1 MSATAISC
9 VIPTLHSFLSP
20 VAVGQTEPQT
30 VETEIRVTVE
40 ALHWLPPLPPL
51 PEKPWAD
58 EPVTPVG
65 LAVTVG

>member
-1 MSATAISC
+1 MSATAKSC

-40 ALHWLPPLPPL
+40 ALHWLPPLP
-51 PEKPWAD
+51 EKPWAD